1 MMWIPLRSAKM
12 NGFILGFQRR
22 VWWPKWMPA
31 SRRARIE
38 TDGMNNLLR
47 LLPPQ
52 RSCRE
57 PGVEAHPAPLS
68 TRRLCV

>member
-38 TDGMNNLLR
+38 TDGMN
-47 LLPPQ
+47 
-52 RSCRE
+52 
-57 PGVEAHPAPLS
+57 
-68 TRRLCV
+68 